1 VGGPV
6 LTKHIYATYALD
18 TCFKMFMKGVSMP
31 VGDGEGGRGDLL
43 TTTSLSLTQIKT
55 TAPLR
60 YKVRPNLALIDPKSV
75 AKIHVL
81 LVPGETHCLTCS

>member
-1 VGGPV
+1 MDLFAYIGNICIRYMFQDVYEGSKYASWRWGG
-6 LTKHIYATYALD
+6 
-18 TCFKMFMKGVSMP
+18 
-31 VGDGEGGRGDLL
+31 GGRGDLL
-43 TTTSLSLTQIKT
+43 TTTSLSLSQIKT

-81 LVPGETHCLTCS
+81 LVPGKIHCLTCS